1 MLYKHLPAKEGAIY
15 IYNLNIIGESYS
27 PNQSEDYL
35 SDHVKFKRL
44 RPKF

>member
-1 MLYKHLPAKEGAIY
+1 MIYKHLPAKEGTIY
-15 IYNLNIIGESYS
+15 IYNLNVIGKSYP
-27 PNQSEDYL
+27 PNQSENYL